1 MRFIS
6 LVLSGALLVSAL
18 WAQPNAALAQQEKKI
33 ELKSEY
39 ADVNGV
45 RLHYLTAGEGPLIIF
60 VHGFYNFSYYWK
72 DQLEEF
78 AKDHKVVAYDQR
90 GYNLSSRPTD
100 LEKYKMN
107 HLVEDLRQLAVKLN
121 GNKKFILVGH
131 DWGGLVT
138 YAFTM
143 YHPEMVD
150 KLIQTNA
157 AHLFVSERELR
168 KNPWQRHA
176 ANYALVHSGFGT
188 PEEMAKDLTVIDKA
202 EATRRANRPGSWLD
216 NHVKSGHYTE
226 ADRQKWI
233 DAWSQP
239 GAYRAARDFYK
250 ANHRN
255 PPFNSTHPANTV
267 PASWSAE
274 AVTRGAKSIMI
285 QVPTA
290 VLWGIRDGALPVN
303 NLTGLDE
310 WITDLRVKMFPE
322 DGHDLSAVN
331 YKGFNQAMR
340 AFLNG
345 TLPRESV
352 FNPKELEGT
361 P

>member
-1 MRFIS
+1 MKFIG
-6 LVLSGALLVSAL
+6 LVCAAFFAASL
-18 WAQPNAALAQQEKKI
+18 WAQPTPALAQQEKKI
-33 ELKSEY
+33 VLKDEY

-60 VHGFYNFSYYWK
+60 VHGFFNFSYYWK

-100 LEKYKMN
+100 IEQYKMKY
-107 HLVEDLRQLAVKLN
+107 LVEDLRQLAVKLN

-168 KNPWQRHA
+168 KNPWQRYV
-176 ANYALVHSGFGT
+176 ANYALIHSGYGT
-188 PEEMAKDLTVIDKA
+188 PEEVAADTAVIDKA
-202 EATRRANRPGSWLD
+202 EATRRATRPSSWLD

-239 GAYRAARDFYK
+239 GAFRAARDFYK
-250 ANHRN
+250 VNDRN
-255 PPFNSTHPANTV
+255 PPFNATHPADTV
-267 PASWSAE
+267 RASWSAE
-274 AVTRGAKSIMI
+274 AVTRGAKSVII
-285 QVPTA
+285 NVPTA
-290 VLWGIRDGALPVN
+290 VLWGIKDGALPVN

-322 DGHDLSAVN
+322 NGHDLSAEN
-331 YKGFNQAMR
+331 YQGFNHAMR
-340 AFLNG
+340 AFLAG
-345 TLPRESV
+345 SLPRESV
-352 FNPKELEGT
+352 YSPEELKKA